1 MNVKQGESDS
11 RIPQPPR
18 LPVLGNL
25 REIDRTAP
33 VQSLLRLARE
43 FGPIFRLD
51 LPGRSI
57 LVVSSQQIVNEV
69 CDETR
74 FDKLIGRPLQRV
86 RSFSGDGL
94 FTAWTFEPNWKK
106 AHHILMPNF
115 GPAAMQGY
123 LPQMIDIAEQLIGK
137 WSRLNSD
144 EAINVADDM
153 TRLTLDTIGLCGFD
167 YRFNSFYRD
176 DPHPF
181 VGAMVRALRESLL
194 QVNRLSFHE
203 AILFRTHRRQAQD
216 IEYMNGV
223 VDRLVRERR
232 ADPEALATKRDLLN
246 YMLTG
251 VDKESGESLDDLN
264 IRYQIL
270 TFLIAGHET
279 TSGLLSFAFYFL
291 LKHPEVLAKA
301 YEEVDRVLDGDGP
314 PTLEQIRHLT
324 YIQQI
329 LKESLRLWPTAPAFS
344 LFSLDETTLAGRYHI
359 KKNEDFIVLL
369 PMLHRDRTVWGDD
382 AEEFN
387 PDRFSPERERRL
399 PPNSFKPFGNG
410 QRACIGQQFAM
421 QEATLV
427 LGMILKQFEPI
438 DHTHYQLQIKE
449 TLTLKPDGLTMKVR
463 PRSRKARPVAQSGP
477 ISVSVAQAAVEAEM
491 TPAGSGI
498 PLLILYGSNLGTA
511 ERVAQRIATDAKAH
525 KFAVSVSALDEYVGQ
540 LPKVGAVV
548 VVTASYNG
556 LPPDNA
562 VRFCEWLQ
570 SGELTGTSFQGVKF
584 AVFGC
589 GDHNWT
595 ATYQAIPKLVDQKL
609 ATGGATRI
617 CPRGEGDVAD
627 DFDGQFRVWYG
638 AFWRAIAENLGLA
651 PVDVVPRPKPSVR
664 IESVT
669 SGVERPAPSAYDDLP
684 MTVMVNREL
693 QSRDAIFPS
702 DRSTRHIELA
712 LPSGVTYQTGDHL
725 GILPRNR
732 SALVQR
738 VLNRFRLDGRAQ
750 VILRRDESRSTHLPV
765 DVPIRLGELLAA
777 HVELQDAATRDQ
789 IATLAELTSCPP
801 EKARLLAQSGTSDQ
815 TEDKYKEEILAK
827 RVTLLDL
834 LEQFPA
840 CELSFDEFLCMLP
853 PLRPRYYSISS
864 SPLISDR
871 IASITVAVVSAPAR
885 SGRGVYEGVASN
897 YLAEMPIRGT
907 VQGFIRGPGTPFRP
921 PGDARVPMIMVGA
934 GTGLAPFRG
943 FLHDRAALKQ
953 RGDEVGPSLLIFGCR
968 SAEHDFIY
976 EQELREFE
984 QHGLVHVIT
993 AFSRQPGQAK
1003 CYVQHA
1009 ITLNGDDVW
1018 NLINHDANIYVCG
1031 DAARMAPDVRKA
1043 FRELHQSKTH
1053 SSEAQSLEWFAD
1065 LRAKHRYIEDV
1076 WAS

>member
-1 MNVKQGESDS
+1 MKVKQGELGT

-33 VQSLLRLARE
+33 LQSIIRLARE
-43 FGPIFRLD
+43 FGPIYRLD
-51 LPGRSI
+51 LPGRSVLI
-57 LVVSSQQIVNEV
+57 LSSQELVNDV
-69 CDETR
+69 CDESR
-74 FDKLIGRPLQRV
+74 FDKLIGKPLQKV
-86 RSFSGDGL
+86 RTFSGDGL

-123 LPQMIDIAEQLIGK
+123 LPQMIDIADQLVGK

-144 EAINVADDM
+144 EVIHVADDM

-181 VGAMVRALRESLL
+181 VGAMVRALGESLL
-194 QVNRLSFHE
+194 QANRLALHE

-216 IEYMNGV
+216 IEYMNSV

-232 ADPEALATKRDLLN
+232 ADPEAMATKHDLLN

-251 VDKESGESLDDLN
+251 VDKQTGESLDDLN

-291 LKHPEVLAKA
+291 LKHPDVLAKA
-301 YEEVDRVLDGDGP
+301 YEEVDRVLNADV
-314 PTLEQIRHLT
+314 PTLDQVRRLT
-324 YIQQI
+324 FIQQI

-344 LFSLDETTLAGRYHI
+344 LYSLEATALAGRYQI
-359 KKNEDFIVLL
+359 KKNENLVALL

-382 AEEFN
+382 AEEFD
-387 PDRFSPERERRL
+387 PDRFSPERERQL
-399 PPNSFKPFGNG
+399 PPNAYKPFGNG

-427 LGMILKQFEPI
+427 LGMILRQFEPI
-438 DHTHYQLQIKE
+438 DHANYQLHVKE
-449 TLTLKPDGLTMKVR
+449 TLTLKPEGLTMKVR
-463 PRSRKARPVAQSGP
+463 PRSRKSRPIGQSGP
-477 ISVSVAQAAVEAEM
+477 VTVSSAQAAVEAEV
-491 TPAGSGI
+491 TPTGSGV
-498 PLLILYGSNLGTA
+498 PLLVLYGSNLGTA
-511 ERVAQRIATDAKAH
+511 ERVAQRIAADGRSH
-525 KFAVSVSALDEYVGQ
+525 GFAASASALDEYTGL
-540 LPKVGAVV
+540 LPKEGVV
-548 VVTASYNG
+548 VVVSASYNG

-562 VRFCEWLQ
+562 VRFCEWIQKDDL
-570 SGELTGTSFQGVKF
+570 GTDSFQGVRY

-595 ATYQAIPKLVDQKL
+595 ATFQAIPKLIDERL
-609 ATGGATRI
+609 ATHGATRI

-627 DFDGQFRVWYG
+627 DFDGQFRSWY
-638 AFWRAIAENLGLA
+638 AEFWRAVAKTLGLA
-651 PVDVVPRPKPSVR
+651 PVTMTKRPKPAVR
-664 IESVT
+664 IESVVADVDLPT
-669 SGVERPAPSAYDDLP
+669 PSAYDDVPLV
-684 MTVMVNREL
+684 VMVNQEL
-693 QSRDAIFPS
+693 QSRDPVNPS

-712 LPSGVTYQTGDHL
+712 LPAGVTYQTGDHL

-732 SALVQR
+732 PAIVER
-738 VLNRFRLDGRAQ
+738 VLNRFQLDGNAH
-750 VILRRDESRSTHLPV
+750 VILRRDESQSTHLPI
-765 DVPIRLGELLAA
+765 DVPIRLRELLAA

-789 IATLAELTSCPP
+789 LATLADLTSCPP
-801 EKARLLAQSGTSDQ
+801 EKARLLAQAGKNGQADGV
-815 TEDKYKEEILAK
+815 YKEEILAK
-827 RVTLLDL
+827 RISLLDL

-871 IASITVAVVSAPAR
+871 VASITVAVVRAAAR
-885 SGRGVYEGVASN
+885 SGHGVYEGVASN
-897 YLAEMPIRGT
+897 YLADLPLRET

-921 PGDARVPMIMVGA
+921 PADVRLPMIMVGA

-943 FLHDRAALKQ
+943 FLQDRAAIKQ
-953 RGDEVGPSLLIFGCR
+953 RGIDVGSSLLVFGCR

-976 EQELREFE
+976 EQELHEFE
-984 QHGLVHVIT
+984 QSGLVRVIT
-993 AFSRQPGQAK
+993 AFSRQPGQPK
-1003 CYVQHA
+1003 CYVQNA
-1009 ITLNGDDVW
+1009 ITLNGDQVW
-1018 NLINHDANIYVCG
+1018 DLVSRDAVIFVCG

-1043 FRELHQSKTH
+1043 FRELYQSRTN
-1053 SSEAQSLEWFAD
+1053 SNEAQSLQWLDD
-1065 LRAKHRYIEDV
+1065 LRTQHRYIEDI